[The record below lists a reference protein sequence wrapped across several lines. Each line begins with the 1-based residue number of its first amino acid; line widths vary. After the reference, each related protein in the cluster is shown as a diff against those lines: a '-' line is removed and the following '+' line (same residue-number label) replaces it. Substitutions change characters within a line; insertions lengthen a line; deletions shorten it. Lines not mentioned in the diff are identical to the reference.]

1 VKLISKW
8 SGAAL
13 CCAVS
18 VALLGTLLYAASAG
32 TSHIPINEKVRVTG
46 VIPSR
51 NGDLIARRTSTWTID
66 EHLGGRSPE
75 CVAVDLRNPAQVY
88 CGTARDGLFRSCDC
102 RRNWEPAGPGID
114 HPMITAVDVGHA
126 RQADGFGIVYAGT
139 EPSAVFRSSRHNG
152 RPPANLPSPSSS
164 PRRK

>member
-46 VIPSR
+46 VILSR
-51 NGDLIARRTSTWTID
+51 KGDLIARRTSTWTID
-66 EHLGGRSPE
+66 EHLADDRPNVSRSTCAIRLKCTAE
-75 CVAVDLRNPAQVY
+75 LRVTVSSEAA
-88 CGTARDGLFRSCDC
+88 TA
-102 RRNWEPAGPGID
+102 AGIGSQPD
-114 HPMITAVDVGHA
+114 RVSTT
-126 RQADGFGIVYAGT
+126 R
-139 EPSAVFRSSRHNG
+139 
-152 RPPANLPSPSSS
+152 
-164 PRRK
+164 